1 MESISDLGNGP
12 ALPQRPGVGVLR
24 VRTVEASLSWIS
36 EYVDQAP
43 RVEVKS
49 QYLDPGE
56 QDNPRTPE
64 NSAVKHTPQP
74 SASGQGFPTGVD

>member
-1 MESISDLGNGP
+1 MLG
-12 ALPQRPGVGVLR
+12 

-36 EYVDQAP
+36 DYVDQAP
-43 RVEVKS
+43 RVEAKS

-64 NSAVKHTPQP
+64 NSAAKHAPQP
-74 SASGQGFPTGVD
+74 SASGQGFPTSVN